1 MGLAGRALMFAVS
14 STVVVC
20 AHIGDWVT
28 RGHPAPRRFLDAVEF
43 LHNRPKYYGS
53 AYHESGVE
61 RDLCFIKQLREA
73 KGPKVVGVFG
83 AAHMSGVINLW
94 NEYAGAP
101 FDVWQTTTDG
111 GKDFSREVY
120 KRCRRT
126 VDEWDWREV
135 RRKRGEIVQRAL
147 APLGVDVDLQA
158 WAERRER
165 WAKARRLRYI
175 RSQQKT

>member
-1 MGLAGRALMFAVS
+1 M
-14 STVVVC
+14 
-20 AHIGDWVT
+20 
-28 RGHPAPRRFLDAVEF
+28 
-43 LHNRPKYYGS
+43 
-53 AYHESGVE
+53 
-61 RDLCFIKQLREA
+61 EA
-73 KGPKVVGVFG
+73 KTSRGTLTTHDTRHTHTRHTSTDATSALF
-83 AAHMSGVINLW
+83 
-94 NEYAGAP
+94 
-101 FDVWQTTTDG
+101 FD
-111 GKDFSREVY
+111 SEVY

-147 APLGVDVDLQA
+147 APLGVDVDLRA